1 MPPSVTDEK
10 QLRELLV
17 NEFPTELLS
26 LAFIYARNFQDY
38 GFDIT
43 ERLSTAVANQE
54 LIAKTRSKEHYDTVT
69 HFFDGIDQEKLAQC
83 IEVLKHEKE
92 CVVRNIKG
100 CNRDC
105 GNCDLLLS
113 DATILEA
120 YNNAITLL
128 QCMVKN

>member
-1 MPPSVTDEK
+1 MPPSVTDTK

-17 NEFPTELLS
+17 NEFPAELLS

-43 ERLSTAVANQE
+43 ERLSTAVANRE
-54 LIAKTRSKEHYDTVT
+54 LIAKVRHKEHYDTVT
-69 HFFDGIDQEKLAQC
+69 HFFDGVDQEKLAQS
-83 IEVLKHEKE
+83 IKVLQQEKK
-92 CVVRNIKG
+92 CVERNIKG

-113 DATILEA
+113 DKTILDA
-120 YNNAITLL
+120 YSYSIDLL
-128 QCMVKN
+128 SSMVKN